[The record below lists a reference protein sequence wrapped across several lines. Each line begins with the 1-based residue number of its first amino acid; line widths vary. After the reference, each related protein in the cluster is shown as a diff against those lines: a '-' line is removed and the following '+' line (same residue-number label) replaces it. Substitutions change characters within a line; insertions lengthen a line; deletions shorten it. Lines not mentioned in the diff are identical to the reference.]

1 VLPRIELEAVCT
13 AYIDLCRNTSFPDP
27 DVDVA
32 GLEIS
37 AFPYHEPQLFRQ
49 LGKQVNAA
57 V

>member
-1 VLPRIELEAVCT
+1 VLPRIELEVVCT

-57 V
+57 A